1 MHIDSGVA
9 SAPASPERALTRRL
23 ISLADDT
30 ARGGLRRQAAMIL
43 ELAFELFDE
52 ECWDSESVQ

>member
-1 MHIDSGVA
+1 MHIDTGFA
-9 SAPASPERALTRRL
+9 SAQVSPERALTRRL
-23 ISLADDT
+23 LSLADDT
-30 ARGGLRRQAAMIL
+30 ARTGLRRQAAMIL